1 MEGCG
6 YDRRGLPVGW
16 PGCRLGSAARTRR
29 RRGRLIVTTALF
41 GILTVSL
48 AVVLAVAGL
57 ALVQRLI
64 PLQIREAHN
73 AATGIIYAALY
84 VMFGVT
90 VGFSLFLV
98 WQQYD
103 AAQKSAESE
112 AATVDAIYG
121 LAGGFPEPER
131 GRVQDLAASYARV
144 VVEEEWPL
152 MREGRTSERAGEL
165 ADELRASIQDFEP
178 GTEAGQVLRSEGLTQ
193 LDDLYEHRAL
203 RLLEV
208 REGLPP
214 ILWVVL
220 VVGGVI
226 TVAFTYLFGMETPW
240 LHMLAVAALTVVV
253 TLIIYTIAV
262 LDYPFNGDLRVGPD
276 AFEQV
281 LREIKGD

>member
-1 MEGCG
+1 
-6 YDRRGLPVGW
+6 
-16 PGCRLGSAARTRR
+16 
-29 RRGRLIVTTALF
+29 
-41 GILTVSL
+41 
-48 AVVLAVAGL
+48 VVLAVAGL
-57 ALVQRLI
+57 ALMQRLV
-64 PLQIREAHN
+64 PLPIREAHN
-73 AATGIIYAALY
+73 AATGMIYAAVY

-98 WQQYD
+98 WQLYD

-112 AATVDAIYG
+112 AATVEEIYG

-131 GRVQDLAASYARV
+131 GRVQDLAVSYARV

-178 GTEAGQVLRSEGLTQ
+178 HTEAGQTLRSEGLTQ
-193 LDDLYEHRAL
+193 LDDLYEYRAL

-226 TVAFTYLFGMETPW
+226 TVAFTYLFGMKTPW
-240 LHMLAVAALTVVV
+240 LHMLAVAALTVIV

-276 AFEQV
+276 AFELV
-281 LREIKGD
+281 LREIEGD